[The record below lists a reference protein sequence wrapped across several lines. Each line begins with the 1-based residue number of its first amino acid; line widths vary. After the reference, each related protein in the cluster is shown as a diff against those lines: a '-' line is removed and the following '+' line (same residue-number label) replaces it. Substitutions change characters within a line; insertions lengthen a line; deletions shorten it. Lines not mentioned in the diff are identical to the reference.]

1 MSISRH
7 AFLDKPNTAIA
18 WYRSFV
24 AAMLAAFARGVQC
37 RERSAQRRALARLDD
52 RLLRDV
58 GLNRTDVAAECGKW
72 FWLR

>member
-1 MSISRH
+1 MSVSRH
-7 AFLDKPNTAIA
+7 PVLAKPNTATA

-24 AAMLAAFARGVQC
+24 AAILAAFARGIQC
-37 RERSAQRRALARLDD
+37 RERSAQRRALAQLDD

-72 FWLR
+72 FGLR